1 MQDLLS
7 AHLANMGNALGK
19 RIPKPLRRKKD
30 RDAPRRNDNL
40 DNCPEVLDTEDSR
53 NPRLNRS
60 ERTSRDKKRS
70 YREGGGKRPH
80 GGAPSGDHSSSNK
93 DDSKADYSSKKSPSK
108 TDQSTLEDYNPRST
122 SSSTRYG
129 RPERLGLKHI
139 DFLNVHR
146 KEYTGRIELLQGA
159 VEGLDK
165 SDETDLLIIYLRQ
178 RGVYKANRDSSMAAL
193 NRCGISLANLEKE
206 SKPQPSYRRHY
217 HCWLSGPLPRPR
229 PAGFEYKRLLVYE
242 DPGEELTHDDNMVLD
257 IVKCLTTV
265 IGGDVQIQSVMVPL
279 SGALLSPALRKHFV
293 KAVVEVG
300 YAWMRMGLPLRT
312 VKILLPDGD
321 ISKDIETFR
330 KVRDKLTAASV
341 PTPVQQSIK
350 HDVYFSYAQA
360 DKEAAQ
366 DMINHL
372 KSKNASIRIYDAVS
386 RDISVRKRG
395 VVDSSIMDAVSESR
409 IFLALLSDDYFHSV
423 ECTEAFSLAYCRDFE
438 SQGNFMIPLFWRS
451 CDLTPLARRLVATEG
466 VDCREASF
474 ENARMLLEEILA
486 ALTSMGTSD
495 RSRDDAMDGVF
506 NDLVEGSAP
515 SGTDDDRRVRLADRI
530 LERRERRRA
539 NDNGEL
545 FDEFEDGAVDPEET
559 VSQMFFDRRWR
570 DTWAIEFRDIIFGP
584 RIGAGGFGEV
594 YKCKFENKMVAVK
607 TLQKMEDDD
616 PNALMAEF
624 MVEMKLMSKLR
635 HPNIVTFLG
644 ACIHNPNLAIVL
656 EFMSGGSLY
665 RAIHRRRRNQDGPF
679 PLLKTVWIA
688 FGVAKGMAFLHS
700 QYPVVIHRDLKS
712 PNILLG
718 RNVREVKVT
727 DFGLSRLRVNS
738 YVITGPGGTPEW
750 MAPELL
756 RQEAFNEMSDVFSFG
771 VILWE
776 LVMCE
781 KPWREDHPMQIVFKV
796 GSRGEKLPTP
806 PPEMCEPALREMIVA
821 CFADDPKR
829 RPKFDD
835 IVKRLD
841 ALCSVYHVDQNR
853 VENRA

>member
-1 MQDLLS
+1 
-7 AHLANMGNALGK
+7 MGNTIGK
-19 RIPKPLRRKKD
+19 RLTRPLKSRLRKDDRDGTRVVGDIDNLPLMPDDDEPRNPNARRSRRQSRDAKKRHVRDGADGRARKSPGSPHGVNSNVGHENAPHALRRID
-30 RDAPRRNDNL
+30 
-40 DNCPEVLDTEDSR
+40 
-53 NPRLNRS
+53 
-60 ERTSRDKKRS
+60 
-70 YREGGGKRPH
+70 
-80 GGAPSGDHSSSNK
+80 SSNDEPVGKSTPAK
-93 DDSKADYSSKKSPSK
+93 DNGSEGV
-108 TDQSTLEDYNPRST
+108 LVHNPRS
-122 SSSTRYG
+122 SSSTSTRYG
-129 RPERLGLKHI
+129 RPERLGLKRI

-146 KEYTGRIELLQGA
+146 KDYTGRIELLQGA
-159 VEGLDK
+159 VEGLAK
-165 SDETDLLIIYLRQ
+165 SDETDLLIVYLRQ

-193 NRCGISLANLEKE
+193 NRCGISLAELEKE

-217 HCWLSGPLPRPR
+217 HCWLSKQLQKPHL
-229 PAGFEYKRLLVYE
+229 GFEYKRLLVYE

-293 KAVVEVG
+293 KAVVEVSH
-300 YAWMRMGLPLRT
+300 AWMRMGLPLRT
-312 VKILLPDGD
+312 VKILLPEGD
-321 ISKDIETFR
+321 ITKDTETF
-330 KVRDKLTAASV
+330 KKTRDKLNAASSL
-341 PTPVQQSIK
+341 PSSVQQSAK
-350 HDVYFSYAQA
+350 HDIFFSYAQA

-366 DMINHL
+366 DMIHYL
-372 KSKNASIRIYDAVS
+372 LEKNSSIRIYDAVS

-395 VVDSSIMDAVSESR
+395 VVDSDIMEAVSDSR
-409 IFLALLSDDYFHSV
+409 IFLSLLSDDYFHSV

-438 SQGNFMIPLFWRS
+438 SQGNFIIPLFWRM

-474 ENARMLLEEILA
+474 ERALTLLDEILA
-486 ALTSMGTSD
+486 ALASMGASD
-495 RSRDDAMDGVF
+495 RTKENTPDDVF
-506 NDLVEGSAP
+506 DMAVVGSGRAGP
-515 SGTDDDRRVRLADRI
+515 DDDRRVRIADR
-530 LERRERRRA
+530 LLMQREA

-545 FDEFEDGAVDPEET
+545 FDEIEDVSVDPEET

-594 YKCKFENKMVAVK
+594 YKCKYKKDMVAVK
-607 TLQKMEDDD
+607 TLQKVEDDD

-635 HPNIVTFLG
+635 HPNIVSFLG

-665 RAIHRRRRNQDGPF
+665 RALHRRRRNEDGPF

-688 FGVAKGMAFLHS
+688 FGIAKGMAFLHS

-738 YVITGPGGTPEW
+738 FVNTGPGGTPEW

-756 RQEAFNEMSDVFSFG
+756 RQDAFNEMSDVFSFG

-781 KPWREDHPMQIVFKV
+781 KPWREEHPMQIVFKV
-796 GSRGEKLPTP
+796 GSRGERLSTP

-821 CFADDPKR
+821 CFAELATR
-829 RPKFDD
+829 RPSFNEVASK
-835 IVKRLD
+835 LEE
-841 ALCSVYHVDQNR
+841 LCAVYHG
-853 VENRA
+853 